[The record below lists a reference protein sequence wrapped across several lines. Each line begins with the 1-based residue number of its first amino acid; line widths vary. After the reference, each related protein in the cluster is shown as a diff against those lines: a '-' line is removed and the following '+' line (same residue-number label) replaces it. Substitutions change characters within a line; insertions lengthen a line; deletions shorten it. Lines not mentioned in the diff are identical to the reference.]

1 MSSVDE
7 FENLVR
13 GYRVV
18 LGGLKACS
26 EDICV
31 KCINLESAKLKT
43 TKGLKKLEMDVKK
56 SAIPEKEKKDIS
68 TKIRALSEVVERI
81 PLEPET
87 CCQKTAGLCKLGTPC
102 LATDLLKLITT

>member
-1 MSSVDE
+1 MSSVE

-13 GYRVV
+13 GYRVA

-31 KCINLESAKLKT
+31 KCLNLESAKLKT
-43 TKGLKKLEMDVKK
+43 TKGLKKLGMDVEK
-56 SAIPEKEKKDIS
+56 STMPGKEKKGIS
-68 TKIRALSEVVERI
+68 TKIRALSEVAEEI

-102 LATDLLKLITT
+102 LATDLLKLITP

>member
-31 KCINLESAKLKT
+31 KCLNLESAKLKA
-43 TKGLKKLEMDVKK
+43 TKGLKKLEMDVEKL
-56 SAIPEKEKKDIS
+56 AAHEKEKKDMS
-68 TKIRALSEVVERI
+68 TKIRALSEVVETI
-81 PLEPET
+81 LLEPET
-87 CCQKTAGLCKLGTPC
+87 CCQKTAGLCKLGTSC
-102 LATDLLKLITT
+102 LATDLLKLITA

>member
-18 LGGLKACS
+18 LGGLEACS

-31 KCINLESAKLKT
+31 KCLNLETAKLKT
-43 TKGLKKLEMDVKK
+43 TKGLKKLEMDVEK
-56 SAIPEKEKKDIS
+56 STIPEKEKRDIF
-68 TKIRALSEVVERI
+68 IRALSEVAEGI

-102 LATDLLKLITT
+102 LATDLLKLVTA

>member
-1 MSSVDE
+1 MSTVNE

-13 GYRVV
+13 GYGVV

-31 KCINLESAKLKT
+31 KCLNLEPAKLKV
-43 TKGLKKLEMDVKK
+43 TKGLKKLEMDVGK
-56 SAIPEKEKKDIS
+56 SAITDKEKKDIS
-68 TKIRALSEVVERI
+68 TKIITLLEVAEGI
-81 PLEPET
+81 PLESET

-102 LATDLLKLITT
+102 LATDLLKLISS